1 VDAILADRAILKVDD
16 IVDRHGI
23 GKRNLH
29 KLSREYGGVTP
40 KWVILR

>member
-1 VDAILADRAILKVDD
+1 LKADD
-16 IVDRHGI
+16 IVDRHVT

-29 KLSREYGGVTP
+29 KLFREYVGVTP

>member
-1 VDAILADRAILKVDD
+1 MDAILADRAILKVDD
-16 IVDRHGI
+16 IVDRHGT